1 MDIECSQIR
10 RLDAAGALAVAN
22 VLLLSYTYLRH
33 PMHGTRARSQEGKT
47 DGGRISG
54 AGQGANVPRR
64 TGHAPADHIRGL
76 RPPSEE
82 DREDERRV
90 DTGWMMRRE
99 RAAAR
104 PHPRTE
110 GRHVGRPCAVR

>member
-33 PMHGTRARSQEGKT
+33 PMHGTHTRSQEGKT

-54 AGQGANVPRR
+54 AAGANVARQ

-76 RPPSEE
+76 RPPRE

-90 DTGWMMRRE
+90 DGMMRRE

>member
-10 RLDAAGALAVAN
+10 RLDAAGAPAVAN

-33 PMHGTRARSQEGKT
+33 PMQGTHTRSQEGKT

-54 AGQGANVPRR
+54 AAGANVARR

-90 DTGWMMRRE
+90 DTG
-99 RAAAR
+99 
-104 PHPRTE
+104 
-110 GRHVGRPCAVR
+110 